1 MAKVY
6 MFPTEKKLPG
16 GMEKR
21 LKEVAKEYVET
32 LYATMTLFGLEGEPP
47 STEEVQKLVEVA
59 FAEGII
65 EAIDDLI

>member
-6 MFPTEKKLPG
+6 IFPQEKKLPS

-21 LKEVAKEYVET
+21 LKEVAKEYVEI
-32 LYATMTLFGLEGEPP
+32 LYATMTLFGLESEPP
-47 STEEVQKLVEVA
+47 TTEEVQKMVEKT

-65 EAIDDLI
+65 EAIDELI

>member
-6 MFPTEKKLPG
+6 MFPQEKKLPA

-21 LKEVAKEYVET
+21 LKEVAKEYVEV
-32 LYATMTLFGLEGEPP
+32 LYATMTLLALDSDPP
-47 STEEVQKLVEVA
+47 TTEEVQKMVEKT

-65 EAIDDLI
+65 KAIDELV

>member
-6 MFPTEKKLPG
+6 IFPQEKKLPA

-21 LKEVAKEYVET
+21 LKEVAKEYVEV

-59 FAEGII
+59 FVEGII